1 MVEKTDMPIS
11 SSLEDYLEAIAAIIE
26 QNGHAHTKDIS
37 EMLNVTMPS
46 VTNALQALAARGMI
60 VYRSHLPVKLT
71 AEGAA
76 RAADVRRRHAT
87 LKRFFQEML
96 KLGEPQA
103 DTSACKIEHVIGQTA
118 LERLAVLT
126 EAIAERPDC
135 DALRRFLTET
145 MPSIHPEEDSDLI
158 SLDRL
163 PKDKIGV
170 VVKVA
175 ESLRGI
181 KKFAD
186 LGLVPGTLV
195 QFEGHA
201 PFGDLIRIKIMGSS
215 LSIRSSDAMYIWL
228 KIVR

>member
-1 MVEKTDMPIS
+1 MVAKTDMRIS
-11 SSLEDYLEAIAAIIE
+11 SSLEDYLEAIATIIE

-46 VTNALQALAARGMI
+46 VTNALQALAARGLI

-71 AEGAA
+71 TEGSLQAE
-76 RAADVRRRHAT
+76 DIRRRHST
-87 LKRFFQEML
+87 LKRFFEELL
-96 KLGEPQA
+96 KLDEPQA

-126 EAIAERPDC
+126 NAIVERPDC
-135 DALRRFLTET
+135 GALREYLAQS
-145 MPSIHPEEDSDLI
+145 MPEIRPVEDADLI

-186 LGLVPGTLV
+186 MGLVPGTLV
-195 QFEGHA
+195 QFEGRA

-228 KIVR
+228 KIVH